1 MEREGVEVPATISID
16 ADQIQR
22 LKNMLKGSKP
32 KFAQQLSIAI
42 NETQKKI
49 TVKASRAI
57 TEELAVKA
65 SVVKQKIKGK
75 RATKSDLSAKVTV
88 KASNR
93 LSLREFGAKQ
103 NKRGVT
109 YKISKTKGRK
119 LIAGA
124 FQGPKPGV
132 VKISWRGNVFK
143 REGKP
148 RLPIVKRSGPSP
160 WGVYVKSGKDPGIR
174 KEARQILREQ
184 IERRIKFLKLKESG
198 EIK

>member
-1 MEREGVEVPATISID
+1 MECEGVEVPATISID

-22 LKNMLKGSKP
+22 LKVMLKGSKP
-32 KFAQQLSIAI
+32 KVAQQLSIAI

-160 WGVYVKSGKDPGIR
+160 WGVYVKSGKDPSIR

-198 EIK
+198 EI

>member
-1 MEREGVEVPATISID
+1 MPATISID

-32 KFAQQLSIAI
+32 KVAQQLSIAI
-42 NETQKKI
+42 NDTQKKI

-75 RATKSDLSAKVTV
+75 RATKGDLSAKVTV

>member
-1 MEREGVEVPATISID
+1 MPATISID

-22 LKNMLKGSKP
+22 LKVMLKGSKP
-32 KFAQQLSIAI
+32 KVAQQLSIAI

-160 WGVYVKSGKDPGIR
+160 WGVYVKSGKDPSIR

-198 EIK
+198 EI

>member
-1 MEREGVEVPATISID
+1 MPVRISID
-16 ADQIQR
+16 NDQIQK
-22 LKNMLKGSKP
+22 LKSILKGSKP
-32 KFAQQLSIAI
+32 KIAQQLSIAV

-49 TVKASRAI
+49 AVKASKAI
-57 TEELAVKA
+57 TEELAVKS

-93 LSLREFGAKQ
+93 LPLREFGAKQ

-119 LIAGA
+119 LIVGA
-124 FQGPKPGV
+124 FQGPRPGA

-160 WGVYVKSGKDPGIR
+160 WGVYVKSGRDPAIR
-174 KEARQILREQ
+174 REARQILRKEVD
-184 IERRIKFLKLKESG
+184 RRIKFLKLKESG

>member
-1 MEREGVEVPATISID
+1 MPATISID
-16 ADQIQR
+16 TDQLDR
-22 LKNMLKGSKP
+22 LKKLFKDSKP
-32 KFAQQLSIAI
+32 KVAQQLSIAI

-57 TEELAVKA
+57 TEELAVKS
-65 SVVKQKIKGK
+65 SVVKQKIKAK

-103 NKRGVT
+103 NKKGVT

-143 REGKP
+143 REGKA
-148 RLPIVKRSGPSP
+148 RLPIIKRSGPSP

-174 KEARQILREQ
+174 REARKVLREQ
-184 IERRIKFLKLKESG
+184 IERRIKFIQLKQSG

>member
-1 MEREGVEVPATISID
+1 MPATISID

-22 LKNMLKGSKP
+22 LRNMLKGSKP
-32 KFAQQLSIAI
+32 KVAQQLSIAI

-75 RATKSDLSAKVTV
+75 RATKGDLLAKVTV

-160 WGVYVKSGKDPGIR
+160 WGVYVKSGKDPSIR

-184 IERRIKFLKLKESG
+184 IERRIKFIQLKQSG

>member
-1 MEREGVEVPATISID
+1 MPATISID

-22 LKNMLKGSKP
+22 LKNMLKGAKP
-32 KFAQQLSIAI
+32 KVAQQLSIAI

-75 RATKSDLSAKVTV
+75 RATKGDLLAKVTV

>member
-1 MEREGVEVPATISID
+1 MPATISID

-22 LKNMLKGSKP
+22 LKVMLKGSKP
-32 KFAQQLSIAI
+32 KVAQQLSIAI

-75 RATKSDLSAKVTV
+75 RATKGDLLAKVTV

-184 IERRIKFLKLKESG
+184 IERRIKFIQLKQSG

>member
-1 MEREGVEVPATISID
+1 MPATISID

-22 LKNMLKGSKP
+22 LKVMLKGSKP
-32 KFAQQLSIAI
+32 KVAQQLSIAI
-42 NETQKKI
+42 NDTQKKI

-75 RATKSDLSAKVTV
+75 RATKGDLSAKVTV